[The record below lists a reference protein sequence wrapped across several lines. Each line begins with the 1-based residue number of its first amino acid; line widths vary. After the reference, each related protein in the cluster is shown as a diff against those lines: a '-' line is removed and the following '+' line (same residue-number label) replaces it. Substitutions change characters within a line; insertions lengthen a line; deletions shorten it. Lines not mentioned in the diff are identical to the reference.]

1 MIYEARVPTESHA
14 IDIAR
19 VIQLSVAPVFLLT
32 ALGTMLSVLSGR
44 LARIVDR
51 ARKLVE
57 RAEQAPSE
65 RAVIE
70 EELQVMVR
78 RRRLVN
84 LAITSGTTAAL
95 LVCLLIASA
104 FVGYLAHADFSV
116 FLAVLFIAAM
126 AAFVGALLFFLREIF
141 IAVAMIRIELRYASD
156 LPGPPAGGEAARP
169 GASRPGERE

>member
-104 FVGYLAHADFSV
+104 FVG
-116 FLAVLFIAAM
+116 
-126 AAFVGALLFFLREIF
+126 ALLFFLREIF

>member
-1 MIYEARVPTESHA
+1 MIYEPHVPTESHA

-51 ARKLVE
+51 ARALLERTAKL
-57 RAEQAPSE
+57 APAD
-65 RAVIE
+65 RGPFE
-70 EELQVMVR
+70 EEIRVLVR

-104 FVGYLAHADFSV
+104 FVGYLAKADLSA

-126 AAFVGALLFFLREIF
+126 AAFVAALVFFLREILV
-141 IAVAMIRIELRYASD
+141 AVAMIRLDGR
-156 LPGPPAGGEAARP
+156 
-169 GASRPGERE
+169 

>member
-1 MIYEARVPTESHA
+1 MPTESHA

-51 ARKLVE
+51 ARSLVDRAKKLTPE
-57 RAEQAPSE
+57 DRGA
-65 RAVIE
+65 IE
-70 EELQVMVR
+70 EELR
-78 RRRLVN
+78 ILLCRRRLVN

-95 LVCLLIASA
+95 LVCLLIAAA
-104 FVGYLAHADFSV
+104 FVGYLAHADLSA

-126 AAFVGALLFFLREIF
+126 AAFVAALLFFLREIL
-141 IAVAMIRIELRYASD
+141 IAVAMIRLELR
-156 LPGPPAGGEAARP
+156 
-169 GASRPGERE
+169 

>member
-1 MIYEARVPTESHA
+1 VPTESHA

-51 ARKLVE
+51 ARVLADRRAKLAPEE
-57 RAEQAPSE
+57 RGTH
-65 RAVIE
+65 E
-70 EELQVMVR
+70 EEIRILMR

-84 LAITSGTTAAL
+84 HAITSGTTAAL

-104 FVGYLAHADFSV
+104 FVGYLIRADLSS

-126 AAFVGALLFFLREIF
+126 AAFVAALLFFLREIL
-141 IAVAMIRIELRYASD
+141 IAVAMIRIDVR
-156 LPGPPAGGEAARP
+156 
-169 GASRPGERE
+169 